1 MIPRLAFLTLLL
13 ISRICIADTREAAET
28 TTYFEKANTYTVK
41 IRSRTEYPFAN
52 DDKGAFSGAGF
63 LVDKNLGWIATNAH
77 VTGTNPAFMEVAF
90 NKTPFEKA
98 ELVYIDQLLD
108 LAVLQLPLAD
118 IPDFAEE
125 AKLECEEEPII
136 GSAVGAY
143 GHPFALDFSGTRG
156 IVSGNRYRWG
166 RYWVQTDAAINSGNS
181 GGPLINLS
189 TGKVIGINSATYS
202 KRMSEGLG
210 FAVHMIRACRVLELL
225 KNGIDPSP
233 PYIPVSF
240 TQTDSKSDQLTV
252 AAVYQQQPYL
262 WPLKP
267 NDKVLA
273 IVGFEHAKLSHQ
285 SDLIHVLRGQNGQ
298 LDLLVERRGI
308 RQTHTITVRPRP
320 NLLDKI
326 GVHVSGIIFGSESLR
341 DDEISNPDNLLF
353 IQNVAQASIADLAD
367 VKPYGYLQSV
377 NGETFSDSFKLCNFL
392 KELQRNKDKATIV
405 TRYIGWDYRSR
416 LRYHSYE
423 IPIRDVQLVGVRA
436 PIDCQ

>member
-1 MIPRLAFLTLLL
+1 MIPRLTVFILLL
-13 ISRICIADTREAAET
+13 VSKICIADTKISSET
-28 TTYFEKANTYTVK
+28 TTHFEKANTYTVK
-41 IRSRTEYPFAN
+41 IRSRTEHPFAN
-52 DDKGAFSGAGF
+52 DEKGAFSGAGF

-77 VTGTNPAFMEVAF
+77 VTGTNPAFVEVAF
-90 NKTPFEKA
+90 NKTPFEKSQ
-98 ELVYIDQLLD
+98 LVYIDQLLD
-108 LAVLQLPLAD
+108 LAVLQLPLAK

-125 AKLECEEEPII
+125 ANLECQEEPII
-136 GSAVGAY
+136 GSPVGAY

-181 GGPLINLS
+181 GGPLINLD

-240 TQTDSKSDQLTV
+240 TQADNKLDQLKV
-252 AAVYQQQPYL
+252 AAVYEKQPHL
-262 WPLKP
+262 WPLEP
-267 NDKVLA
+267 NDTVLA
-273 IVGFEHAKLSHQ
+273 LVGFENNPFVHQ
-285 SDLIHVLRGQNGQ
+285 SDLIHALRGQDG
-298 LDLLVERRGI
+298 LVELLVERLGI
-308 RQTHTITVRPRP
+308 RQTFTITARPRP

-326 GVHVSGIIFGSESLR
+326 GVHVSGIIFRSESLR
-341 DDEISNPDNLLF
+341 DDEITNPDNLLF
-353 IQNVAQASIADLAD
+353 IQNVAQASIGDLAD
-367 VKPYGYLQSV
+367 IKPYGYLQSV
-377 NGETFSDSFKLCNFL
+377 NGKTFSESVKLCNYL
-392 KELQRNKDKATIV
+392 RELQIKRGKATIV

-436 PIDCQ
+436 PENCG